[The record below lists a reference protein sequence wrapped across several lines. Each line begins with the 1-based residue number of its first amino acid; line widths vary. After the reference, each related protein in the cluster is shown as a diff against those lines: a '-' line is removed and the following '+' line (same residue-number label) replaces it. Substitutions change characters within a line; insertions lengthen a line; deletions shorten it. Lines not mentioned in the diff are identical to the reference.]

1 MANFK
6 EAVERGKKAPR
17 QQEEDAD
24 APIADFGKQA
34 KAWLDDVVV
43 TSLEAAK
50 AQVAGEM
57 NIDIDAAPQ
66 DQDQPLA
73 PSVRFRLFLRPE
85 LEKPAKRTFTVNVQ
99 LSGEVSVSSPGMV
112 AENVGNIG
120 DRSGARFRNLLAKL
134 IEDAAKG
141 LR

>member
-1 MANFK
+1 
-6 EAVERGKKAPR
+6 
-17 QQEEDAD
+17 
-24 APIADFGKQA
+24 
-34 KAWLDDVVV
+34 
-43 TSLEAAK
+43 
-50 AQVAGEM
+50 
-57 NIDIDAAPQ
+57 
-66 DQDQPLA
+66 
-73 PSVRFRLFLRPE
+73 

-120 DRSGARFRNLLAKL
+120 DRSGERFRNLLAKL

>member
-17 QQEEDAD
+17 QQEDAN

-34 KAWLDDVVV
+34 KAWLDDIVV

-50 AQVAGEM
+50 AEVAGEM
-57 NIDIDAAPQ
+57 NIDIDAGPQ
-66 DQDQPLA
+66 DQDQVLA
-73 PSVRFRLFLRPE
+73 PSVRFRLFPKPE
-85 LEKPAKRTFTVNVQ
+85 LEKPAKRTFMVNVQ

-120 DRSGARFRNLLAKL
+120 DRSGERFRSLLAKL